1 VYYPIII
8 LLSIALLLGLWGC
21 AHLPKPPSEEMRAQ
35 FGTIGIVSASS
46 DPKIR
51 FHPEFAKGRLSGA
64 AMGAGIGTGA
74 GALYGLTLI
83 PPGGPCRGQECGAVV
98 ILAATS
104 ATIGA
109 ILGGVAGGI
118 TGAVNAVPKEE
129 ARRIEATAKN
139 AFHGIII
146 QKTMAA
152 SVFKNSLESPD
163 YNFILLGEDDF
174 IISTP
179 YDFNLLRERG
189 IDTVLELNVKGAG
202 FKEGRGENPL
212 IVFFVKVH
220 TRLIRTMDGKEIYS
234 REFEYKSSKYNSAD
248 WLDDDAHLLREEI
261 NNGFKE
267 LSRQIVEELFRNKS
281 S

>member
-1 VYYPIII
+1 MPK
-8 LLSIALLLGLWGC
+8 LLS
-21 AHLPKPPSEEMRAQ
+21 EETRAQ

-46 DPKIR
+46 DPMIQ

-64 AMGAGIGTGA
+64 YKGAGIGSGA
-74 GALYGLTLI
+74 GALYGLSLI
-83 PPGGPCRGQECGAVV
+83 PPPGPCRGYSCGAVA
-98 ILAATS
+98 ILAGTS
-104 ATIGA
+104 VTIGA
-109 ILGGVAGGI
+109 VVGGVMGGI
-118 TGAVNAVPKEE
+118 KGAIYAVPKEE
-129 ARRIEATAKN
+129 AQRIEAKAKN
-139 AFHGIII
+139 AFDGITI

-179 YDFNLLRERG
+179 YDFNLLKGRG
-189 IDTVLELNVKGAG
+189 IDTVLELNVRGAG

-212 IVFFVKVH
+212 IAFFAKVH

-234 REFEYKSSKYNSAD
+234 REFEYKSPKYYSAD
-248 WLDDDAHLLREEI
+248 WLDDDARLLREEI
-261 NNGFKE
+261 NNSFNE
-267 LSRQIVEELFRNKS
+267 LPRQIVEELFGKKS